1 MNQNKCYLTHKKL
14 IRTAVD
20 PYLRTNANAA
30 MCLAQWSYRKP
41 PDKKV
46 QWLEVMYKM
55 GTSHFRAVSEECL
68 ELLGITIL
76 TCSRL
81 SVAGEK
87 RGRAREKLKGPAQ
100 RYRQDRNYREPGTGH
115 KVKIFQFF

>member
-1 MNQNKCYLTHKKL
+1 MELST
-14 IRTAVD
+14 
-20 PYLRTNANAA
+20 
-30 MCLAQWSYRKP
+30 KP

-55 GTSHFRAVSEECL
+55 GASHFRAVSEECL
-68 ELLGITIL
+68 EFLGIKIV

-100 RYRQDRNYREPGTGH
+100 RYRQDRNYQEPGTGH
-115 KVKIFQFF
+115 FTLVKS